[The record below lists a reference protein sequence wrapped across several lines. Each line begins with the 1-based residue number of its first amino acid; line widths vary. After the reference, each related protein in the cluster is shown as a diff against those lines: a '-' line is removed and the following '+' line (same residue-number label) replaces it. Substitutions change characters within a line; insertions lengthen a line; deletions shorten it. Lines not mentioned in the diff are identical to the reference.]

1 MSRSS
6 RTPSSRLT
14 RRHTL
19 TGMGAAA
26 ATLSLGFPASRA
38 AAQEATPGIAAGG
51 IERETAVVYG
61 EADGQQLLLD
71 VALPPGRTD
80 PRPAVVLLHGGAWM
94 VGTADRT
101 SLAEPAAALAEDGYV
116 TFNVDYRL
124 TGDPARENLWP
135 AQLDDAQRAV
145 RWVRANA
152 DRYGV
157 DPERV
162 GAYGHSAGG
171 HLAALLGVREA
182 RDESDPDLAGFS
194 SRVNA
199 VVTIAGHLDLGIP
212 YPGEF
217 DRMSLVALLGGTPD
231 EVPEAYQDASPITWV
246 DPESAPFLII
256 HGAADPMNP
265 VEHARHMADAL
276 HEAEVEVVSV
286 EMPRGDHFS
295 VAEWSVAGPWTRT
308 FFAVTL
314 QTER

>member
-1 MSRSS
+1 MPNRRTLLASAALGAVLAPAFETSR
-6 RTPSSRLT
+6 
-14 RRHTL
+14 H
-19 TGMGAAA
+19 
-26 ATLSLGFPASRA
+26 A
-38 AAQEATPGIAAGG
+38 AAQEATPGMTPDAIA
-51 IERETAVVYG
+51 RETGVVYG
-61 EADGQQLLLD
+61 EVDGEELLLD
-71 VALPPGRTD
+71 VARPPDRTE

-94 VGTADRT
+94 LGTADRT
-101 SLAEPAAALAEDGYV
+101 SLAEPALALAEDGYV

-124 TGDPARENLWP
+124 TGDPAREHLWP

-171 HLAALLGVREA
+171 HLASLLGVREA
-182 RDESDPDLAGFS
+182 RDTSDPELSSFS

-199 VVTIAGHLDLGIP
+199 VVTIAGHLDLSIP

-217 DRMSLVALLGGTPD
+217 DRQSLVALLGGTPE
-231 EVPEAYQDASPITWV
+231 EVPEAYQDASPIRWV
-246 DPESAPFLII
+246 DTKSPPFLII

-265 VEHARHMADAL
+265 VAHARRMTEAL
-276 HEAEVEVVSV
+276 HEANVEVVSV
-286 EMPRGDHFS
+286 ELPRGDHFS

-314 QTER
+314 